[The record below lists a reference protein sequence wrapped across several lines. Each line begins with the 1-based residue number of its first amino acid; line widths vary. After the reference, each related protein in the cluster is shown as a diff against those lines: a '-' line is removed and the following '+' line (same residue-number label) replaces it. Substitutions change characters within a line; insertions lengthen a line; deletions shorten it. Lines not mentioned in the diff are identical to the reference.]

1 LLTLVIACVGWLWG
15 SVAMAATD
23 RIPEAQ
29 VTVTIVPDAHGRFAD
44 AQVIERLTYDESAD
58 GYGAGTQLVKPWQID
73 KLAVLGPDGFPLR
86 HDYDPV
92 EGRIR
97 WDFPTGGPRQIEIR
111 YLAHGAVQETWQ
123 ANEIRADWL
132 GRWSHPVGHLQVMIL
147 FPQGF
152 VPQLPTSTWE
162 TSTGTRPVQ
171 TVAFG
176 LQALVI
182 EALNPP
188 AEPFVLTFTPKL
200 VSVATV
206 WFLLIIAAT
215 GMIVLALLR
224 LRRLPLQPLLDLRD
238 PTPTEVAYLCKGSR
252 GAILTAHFDLLLRH
266 CLKRAGDRLEAIEAD
281 AAIEPYEQIALSFYQ
296 TPQPLLDF
304 FMELNAHPAAF
315 EAALKTSLSRKG
327 LLRDQPMLKA
337 CGHELIGYMVLAVLL
352 VAGTVLTV
360 GPWDQVWIRPWLLGG
375 LVFAV
380 AYGVFAAYFL
390 RSGVISRLGLVK
402 LNKFERLARQGMR
415 VINPDDAYRPQLAY
429 ASAILG
435 FEWLQGSVA
444 EEDLAIFLPL
454 DPTPTGSV
462 KANASVPVDRAPMGG
477 PEETQTEPAS

>member
-1 LLTLVIACVGWLWG
+1 MTLVLAFAGLVWG
-15 SVAMAATD
+15 PSALAAD
-23 RIPEAQ
+23 RIPQAE
-29 VTVTIVPDAHGRFAD
+29 VTMTIVPDAHGRFSD
-44 AQVIERLTYDESAD
+44 AQVIERLTYDSDKDA
-58 GYGAGTQLVKPWQID
+58 YGAGTQLIAPWRID

-97 WDFPTGGPRQIEIR
+97 WDFPTGGPRTIELR
-111 YLAHGAVQETWQ
+111 YLAHDVVQETWRH
-123 ANEIRADWL
+123 NEINAPWL
-132 GRWSHPVGHLQVMIL
+132 GRWPHPVGHLQVTVL

-152 VPQLPTSTWE
+152 VPQQPTSSWE
-162 TSTGTRPVQ
+162 KTTGARPVQ

-188 AEPFVLTFTPKL
+188 AEPFGLTFTPKL

-215 GMIVLALLR
+215 AMIVLALLR
-224 LRRLPLQPLLDLRD
+224 LRRLPLSPLLDLRD
-238 PTPTEVAYLCKGSR
+238 PTPAEVAYLCKGSR
-252 GAILTAHFDLLLRH
+252 GAILTAHFDLLLRR
-266 CLKRAGDRLEAIEAD
+266 CIARSGDRLVAVEAD

-296 TPQPLLDF
+296 SPQPLLDF

-327 LLRDQPMLKA
+327 LLRDRPMLLA
-337 CGHELIGYMVLAVLL
+337 CGQELLGYLALGGLL
-352 VAGTVLTV
+352 VGGAALTV
-360 GPWDQVWIRPWLLGG
+360 GPWDQLWIRPWLLGG
-375 LVFAV
+375 MAFGVVYA
-380 AYGVFAAYFL
+380 VFAAYFL
-390 RSGVISRLGLVK
+390 RSGGISRLGQVK
-402 LNKFERLARQGMR
+402 LHKFERLARQGMR
-415 VINPDDAYRPQLAY
+415 LINPDDAYRPQLAY

-435 FEWLQGSVA
+435 FEWLQGTVPA
-444 EEDLAIFLPL
+444 EDLAIFLPL

-462 KANASVPVDRAPMGG
+462 KTNPKVPVDIAPPGA
-477 PEETQTEPAS
+477 PEAAEPALD